1 MKIHKR
7 YSGIGPRKTPPTVLG
22 MMTEIASQLV
32 SSHWMLRSGHGAG
45 ADQAF
50 GAGAIPPLKEIY
62 LPEHGFNGAPSSME
76 GYGHYK
82 VVDDQHPAHDRIV
95 QIARMHHTRYD
106 SMRPAYQALMQRNVN
121 TILGE
126 HADLPSDMVVYWQS
140 EEGAADYFGGTN
152 HSIRIA
158 KTFAI
163 PTFNIRLDDEL
174 AALVEFVNQ
183 KDADQ

>member
-1 MKIHKR
+1 MMKL
-7 YSGIGPRKTPPTVLG
+7 YSGIGPRVTPPVVLEI
-22 MMTEIASQLV
+22 MSEIALQLASSQ
-32 SSHWMLRSGHGAG
+32 WKLRSGHGTG

-50 GAGAIPPLKEIY
+50 GAGVTDSTMKDIY
-62 LPEHGFNGAPSSME
+62 LPWD
-76 GYGHYK
+76 GYNNAGPYPHFK
-82 VVDDQHPAHDRIV
+82 LVNDNDRV
-95 QIARMHHTRYD
+95 RNIARMHHTKYD
-106 SMRPAYQALMQRNVN
+106 TMRPNYQRLMDRNVN
-121 TILGE
+121 IILGDE
-126 HADLPSDMVVYWQS
+126 ADLPSQMVIYWQS

-183 KDADQ
+183 RDKE